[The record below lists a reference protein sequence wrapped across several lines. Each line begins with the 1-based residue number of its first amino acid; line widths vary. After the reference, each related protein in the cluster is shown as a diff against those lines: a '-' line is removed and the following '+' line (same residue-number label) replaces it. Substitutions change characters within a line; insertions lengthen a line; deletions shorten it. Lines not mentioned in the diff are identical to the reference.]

1 MRHIHW
7 PQIHGPP
14 GAEERERA
22 GGEDFVSQLQ
32 GARIAGARWR
42 RVGCWGN
49 PRMVVFSHV
58 TSLNW
63 SQKQLQIMG
72 VMGPF

>member
-7 PQIHGPP
+7 PQIHGSP

-32 GARIAGARWR
+32 GARVAARAAASWLLR
-42 RVGCWGN
+42 KPQDGKYGSV
-49 PRMVVFSHV
+49 
-58 TSLNW
+58 
-63 SQKQLQIMG
+63 
-72 VMGPF
+72 